1 MAGEE
6 TEFDFMSWATESK
19 LKRRTTDCLNKGD
32 YGDRDVLLI
41 MTSVDVAALDI
52 SAGQARL
59 LCAALGKL
67 GNPAFAAVL
76 PTEPQSAQ
84 APVHAPAQAAAQ
96 ATGHDGEDGDGP
108 TGGSQDDILRA
119 GEAFD
124 RLWRDPAASL
134 SLGPALGGRVD
145 QLVTGAASSGL
156 GGAQPGAYDP
166 HMILTIRASSR
177 KALQAR
183 DFVPDSV
190 KQRLARRRRETLR
203 WVESADGA
211 FSIQADDQAPSY
223 LTQAEWGAAN
233 MRVMFHLLKGGEL
246 RRDQVEDYMAFTV
259 AIHELA
265 SRYDWASV
273 LEYDIRYREQ
283 QAEHGFRWGSP
294 AQHLESLLLLP
305 KRREHQPPQADLG
318 RQRQR
323 GKQRTDGRPT
333 HPLGQ
338 PHQPDAAADSKEPCR
353 LFLTKGVCSFGDRC
367 RYSHVVDA

>member
-41 MTSVDVAALDI
+41 MTSVDVVALDI

-67 GNPAFAAVL
+67 GNPAFTAVL

-84 APVHAPAQAAAQ
+84 APVQAPAQAAAQ

-134 SLGPALGGRVD
+134 SLGPALRGCVD

-166 HMILTIRASSR
+166 HMILIIQASSR

-183 DFVPDSV
+183 DFC
-190 KQRLARRRRETLR
+190 
-203 WVESADGA
+203 
-211 FSIQADDQAPSY
+211 
-223 LTQAEWGAAN
+223 LTASSRDW
-233 MRVMFHLLKGGEL
+233 RGGEGRHCAGSSWRMVPSL
-246 RRDQVEDYMAFTV
+246 FRPMTRR
-259 AIHELA
+259 
-265 SRYDWASV
+265 
-273 LEYDIRYREQ
+273 
-283 QAEHGFRWGSP
+283 
-294 AQHLESLLLLP
+294 LP
-305 KRREHQPPQADLG
+305 
-318 RQRQR
+318 
-323 GKQRTDGRPT
+323 T
-333 HPLGQ
+333 
-338 PHQPDAAADSKEPCR
+338 
-353 LFLTKGVCSFGDRC
+353 
-367 RYSHVVDA
+367 